1 MQEVVRKEKES
12 FENLFRRFNRK
23 VLQSGKLSQA
33 RRKQFFEKPLSK
45 SRKRVE
51 AIRKAKIK
59 DLRKEVF
66 KKGRK

>member
-1 MQEVVRKEKES
+1 LQEVTKKENES

-33 RRKQFFEKPLSK
+33 RRNQFFKRSLSK
-45 SRKRVE
+45 TRRRVK

-59 DLRKEVF
+59 ELRKEVF
-66 KKGRK
+66 KKGKK

>member
-1 MQEVVRKEKES
+1 MQEVTKKENES

-33 RRKQFFEKPLSK
+33 RRNQFFERSLSK
-45 SRKRVE
+45 ARRRVE

-59 DLRKEVF
+59 ESRKEVF